1 MRLGDCFWGPVFDQD
16 IYLVC
21 NFYIVKL
28 LSLMNSILL
37 LLFVIRVDDYLV
49 IVRDA
54 YFRCLTLC

>member
-1 MRLGDCFWGPVFDQD
+1 MLLGDCFWGPVFDQD
-16 IYLVC
+16 IYLVF

-37 LLFVIRVDDYLV
+37 LLFVIRVDYLV